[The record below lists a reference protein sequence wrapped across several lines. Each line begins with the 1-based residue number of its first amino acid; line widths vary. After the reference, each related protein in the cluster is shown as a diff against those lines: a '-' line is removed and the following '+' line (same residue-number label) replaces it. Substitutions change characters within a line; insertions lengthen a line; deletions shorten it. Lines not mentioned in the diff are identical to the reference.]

1 MSVVKR
7 VLVSTAA
14 TVAAAAGGAAVWS
27 AVQQKR
33 AAVEAGRAR
42 LNETLPVHSKWWR
55 DLAKSEGEIL
65 YVAIGDSA
73 AQGIGAS
80 QPKNSYVGVI
90 ADHLRSATG
99 RSVRV
104 VNLSVSGA
112 TVALAVADQL
122 PRFATYT
129 PDIVTVAI
137 GANDIAAFDPVT
149 FREGIRRVFAA
160 LPDHAIVADLPD
172 FYLPWNERKVA
183 VGNAILREEAAVR
196 GLTVVPLHDTMKRE
210 GIRGILTQ
218 FAEDL
223 FHPNDHGYRVWAS
236 AFLPAVTELAT
247 SRFPR
252 RPPLRRVAG
261 AGGDTP
267 AAIGRTADDEADVS
281 SESATA

>member
-1 MSVVKR
+1 MNTTGRVV
-7 VLVSTAA
+7 T
-14 TVAAAAGGAAVWS
+14 TVGLAGAVAGGAAYAWS
-27 AVQQKR
+27 RIQQKR
-33 AAVEAGRAR
+33 ASVAAGKLR

-55 DLAKSEGEIL
+55 DFAKVEGEIL

-90 ADHLRSATG
+90 ADHLRAATG
-99 RSVRV
+99 RTVRV

-122 PRFATYT
+122 PRFEALE
-129 PDIVTVAI
+129 PDIVTVSI
-137 GANDIAAFDPVT
+137 GANDIAAFDPAT

-160 LPDHAIVADLPD
+160 LPRDAVVADLPY

-183 VGNAILREEAAVR
+183 EANAILRQEAADA
-196 GLTVVPLHDTMKRE
+196 GLTVAPLHESMKRE
-210 GIRGILTQ
+210 GLRGAFTQ

-236 AFLPAVTELAT
+236 AFLPAVTTLAKQK
-247 SRFPR
+247 FPR
-252 RPPLRRVAG
+252 RPATTD
-261 AGGDTP
+261 AISASTP
-267 AAIGRTADDEADVS
+267 APGAPAPSPTPAR
-281 SESATA
+281 